1 MHLLVVLLLSLLP
14 RFTHGLDV
22 GFTSP
27 HWQDTTNPSP
37 YAGDSQ
43 WPLGST
49 QVVAFSTPWTEY
61 RLEFWQED
69 LPGGSAQRSSQF
81 IYNQTAGKEF
91 PQSFQWTVQTYEFQ
105 LSHSPVFFFW
115 LFDNTNSSNQQ
126 SSAYFNITIQG
137 ASSLGTSSS
146 PTPTQSSTLT
156 ASSSTAP
163 STPTFTNVSSVH
175 TSSMPTPTHSGTTE
189 ASKGLSTGAKAG
201 IGVGAAL
208 GGLLVLGIASIL
220 FLKRRSGGQWQQR
233 PELQDS
239 HPMESSPGDL
249 RTVVPTSQS
258 SPKLAEAPSYR
269 NSSPVELGG

>member
-1 MHLLVVLLLSLLP
+1 MHLLVATLLSLLS

-22 GFTSP
+22 GFISP
-27 HWQDTTNPSP
+27 HWQDTTDPKP

-43 WPLGST
+43 WPLGTT

-81 IYNQTAGKEF
+81 IYNQTAGKEL

-126 SSAYFNITIQG
+126 SSAYFNITIEG
-137 ASSLGTSSS
+137 ISSLGASSS
-146 PTPTQSSTLT
+146 PTPTPSSTLT
-156 ASSSTAP
+156 ASSSTAT
-163 STPTFTNVSSVH
+163 STATFMNVSS
-175 TSSMPTPTHSGTTE
+175 
-189 ASKGLSTGAKAG
+189 LSPGAKAG
-201 IGVGAAL
+201 IGAGVAL
-208 GGLLVLGIASIL
+208 GGLLVFGIAGIL
-220 FLKRRSGGQWQQR
+220 FLKRRPGGQWQQR

-239 HPMESSPGDL
+239 QPMESSPADL
-249 RTVVPTSQS
+249 RTVVPTSQG

-269 NSSPVELGG
+269 NSSPVELGE